1 MLLKIFVK
9 RKTFF
14 FSKKKCYHLGSISR
28 QGDNYSAIILN
39 ILFRIHRNLR
49 KSKRVSNI

>member
-9 RKTFF
+9 RKTFLF
-14 FSKKKCYHLGSISR
+14 QKKCYHLGSISR

-49 KSKRVSNI
+49 KSKSVSNI